1 MAAAPCG
8 LLLVLLLLASK
19 WNLRLHANRPSN
31 VLPLLCVVLTE
42 IATSEDSLDAIK
54 TLRDEAVARLNQL
67 GKTSDSKEFLE
78 RTFLSPAAIR
88 AGKLV
93 QEWMQDAGLDTWMDD
108 IGNIHGRA
116 DGANASAP
124 ALLMGS
130 HLDTVIDAGKY
141 DGALGIVSAIAAVK
155 MLNSN
160 GKLRSYVRPIEI
172 IAFCDEEGVRFQSTF
187 LGSAAVAGVLRPDIL
202 SIRDRSGVTLET
214 SLKTRSFKGTRDSL
228 VQLRYSPESVWGY
241 VEVHIE
247 QGPVLEARGIPL
259 GLVEAI
265 AGQTRLKVRL
275 HGAQGHAGTVPMA
288 MRKDPMPGAAQAIVS
303 VEKLCRDSPTLAR
316 VPGGGRLVC
325 TVGEIFSWPGASN
338 VIPGEQVAFTIDL
351 RATDDSLREEIVGE
365 VEESIRSI
373 CRGRGLSCTID
384 KMHEAKAVGCDKDL
398 MASLKAAAES
408 TVLEVPGGGGVDAP
422 AADDLVPS
430 LMSGAGHDA
439 MAMSH
444 LTKIGMLFVRCK
456 GGISHSPAESVSDD
470 DVLASSLSLLHF
482 LNNHLE
488 HEQPAPI

>member
-8 LLLVLLLLASK
+8 LLLVLLLLAK
-19 WNLRLHANRPSN
+19 
-31 VLPLLCVVLTE
+31 

-338 VIPGEQVAFTIDL
+338 VIPGEVAFTIDL